1 MEEENRSKAGILN
14 YLDAVIDQQGGLKTK
29 VIVELSTISLIKVAL
44 TLISAGV
51 TIAFVAHV
59 FKNTIRS
66 KQLQAIL
73 NELKRQAK

>member
-29 VIVELSTISLIKVAL
+29 VVVELSTVSLIKVAL
-44 TLISAGV
+44 TLITAGV

-59 FKNTIRS
+59 FKNAIRN

-73 NELKRQAK
+73 NELKRGQ